1 MRYLLDADILSYIL
15 RKEGPSLSRFLATKP
30 NLIALS
36 SVTLMEVHTGFEL
49 KPSTG
54 LVLKPALERILV
66 DIAVLDYDQ
75 ADALSTAQ
83 VRTVLQKLGKTT
95 GSYDAMLI
103 GVGLARGL
111 TVVTNNTKNFVHAPG
126 LKLENWNLP

>member
-1 MRYLLDADILSYIL
+1 MRYLLDADTLSYIL
-15 RKEGPSLSRFLATKP
+15 RKQEPSFSKFLATKP

-36 SVTLMEVHTGFEL
+36 TVTLMEVQAGFEL
-49 KPSTG
+49 KPRVG
-54 LVLKPALERILV
+54 MVLRPTLERILV

-83 VRTVLQKLGKTT
+83 VRAVLQKLGRTT

-103 GVGLARGL
+103 GVGMARGL